1 MRAPRWLRS
10 GASGWIA
17 ALVLLAALVGALTTL
32 GVQALTR
39 TGEIEVRINAMRE
52 SDGDVQ
58 FALQQRQPDGDWG
71 ARQEPRINRLPAS
84 HSGRWANSSPV
95 SVTWEIEIEQDE
107 KVVAVVSQ
115 IEVIGGVQV
124 EVDRYMEVETV
135 STDYRQQTTA
145 STDSG
150 GSMEAGDAET
160 DYWSFCRNPFSVGW
174 STFASIDGGPARA
187 LSEALWEATKRELSA
202 ADWLDLLGLEIAMW
216 EAVTPPARYQL
227 FHQAMLAG
235 LRSVYASWS
244 SEGTEGWE
252 IRTEYSVWP
261 FLSEELRTRWASGFP
276 AEQIQTL
283 KVAGCI
289 AAPELEGG
297 FMDG

>member
-1 MRAPRWLRS
+1 MRATRRLQN
-10 GASGWIA
+10 GGSGWIA
-17 ALVLLAALVGALTTL
+17 ALLLFAALVGVLTTL

-39 TGEIEVRINAMRE
+39 SGEIEVRINAMRE
-52 SDGDVQ
+52 SNGDVQ
-58 FALQQRQPDGDWG
+58 FALQQRQPDGAWA

-95 SVTWEIEIEQDE
+95 TVTWEIEIEQDE

-124 EVDRYMEVETV
+124 AVDRYMEVEKV
-135 STDYRQQTTA
+135 STGDQQQTTA

-150 GSMEAGDAET
+150 GSMEAGGAES
-160 DYWSFCRNPFSVGW
+160 DYQAFCSNPFNVGW
-174 STFASIDGGPARA
+174 SRFASIDGGPARA
-187 LSEALWEATKRELSA
+187 LNEALWEATRREIRS

-227 FHQAMLAG
+227 FHEAMLAG
-235 LRSVYASWS
+235 LRSVYTSWS
-244 SEGTEGWE
+244 NEDTEGWE

-261 FLSEELRTRWASGFP
+261 FLSEAVRTRWTAGFP
-276 AEQIQTL
+276 PEQIHTL
-283 KVAGCI
+283 QVAGCI

>member
-1 MRAPRWLRS
+1 MRATRRRRTR
-10 GASGWIA
+10 ASGWFL
-17 ALVLLAALVGALTTL
+17 ALFLCAALVGVLTTL

-58 FALQQRQPDGDWG
+58 FALQQRQPDGAWG
-71 ARQEPRINRLPAS
+71 ERQEPRVNRLPAS

-95 SVTWEIEIEQDE
+95 SVSWEVEIERDE

-135 STDYRQQTTA
+135 STNYRQQTTA

-187 LSEALWEATKRELSA
+187 LSEALWEATKRQLTS
-202 ADWLDLLGLEIAMW
+202 ADWLELLGLEMAMW

-227 FHQAMLAG
+227 FHEAMLAG
-235 LRSVYASWS
+235 LRSVYESWS
-244 SEGTEGWE
+244 REGTEGWE
-252 IRTEYSVWP
+252 IGTEYSVWP
-261 FLSEELRTRWASGFP
+261 FLSEEVRTRWTSGFP

-297 FMDG
+297 LMDG

>member
-10 GASGWIA
+10 GASGW
-17 ALVLLAALVGALTTL
+17 VAALVGALTTL

-58 FALQQRQPDGDWG
+58 FALQQRQPDGAWG
-71 ARQEPRINRLPAS
+71 ERQEPRVNRLPAS

-107 KVVAVVSQ
+107 KVVAAVSQ
-115 IEVIGGVQV
+115 IENIGGVAV
-124 EVDRYMEVETV
+124 AVDRYMEVETV

-187 LSEALWEATKRELSA
+187 LSEALWEATKRELSS

-244 SEGTEGWE
+244 SDGTEGWQ

-276 AEQIQTL
+276 ADQIQTL
-283 KVAGCI
+283 KAAGCI

-297 FMDG
+297 LMDG

>member
-58 FALQQRQPDGDWG
+58 FALQQRQPDGAWG
-71 ARQEPRINRLPAS
+71 ARQEPRVNRLPAS

-95 SVTWEIEIEQDE
+95 SVSWEVEIERDE

-135 STDYRQQTTA
+135 STNYRQQTAA

-187 LSEALWEATKRELSA
+187 LSEALWEATKRELSS
-202 ADWLDLLGLEIAMW
+202 ADWLELLGLEMAMW

-227 FHQAMLAG
+227 FHEAMLAG
-235 LRSVYASWS
+235 LRSVYASWAN
-244 SEGTEGWE
+244 EGTEGWQ

-261 FLSEELRTRWASGFP
+261 FLSEEVRTRWTSGFP
-276 AEQIQTL
+276 AEQIQAL

>member
-1 MRAPRWLRS
+1 M
-10 GASGWIA
+10 A
-17 ALVLLAALVGALTTL
+17 ALLMFAALVGVLTTL

-39 TGEIEVRINAMRE
+39 SGEIEVRINAMRE
-52 SDGDVQ
+52 SNGDVQ

-71 ARQEPRINRLPAS
+71 ARQEPRINHLPAS

-95 SVTWEIEIEQDE
+95 SVSWEVEIERDE

-124 EVDRYMEVETV
+124 AVDRYMEVETV
-135 STDYRQQTTA
+135 STGRQQQTTA
-145 STDSG
+145 SAHSG

-160 DYWSFCRNPFSVGW
+160 DYQAFCSNPFNVGW
-174 STFASIDGGPARA
+174 STLASIDGGPARA
-187 LSEALWEATKRELSA
+187 LSEALWEATNRQLTS

-216 EAVTPPARYQL
+216 EAVTPPATYQL
-227 FHQAMLAG
+227 FHEAMLAG

-244 SEGTEGWE
+244 REGTKGWE

-261 FLSEELRTRWASGFP
+261 FLSEELRTRWTSGFP
-276 AEQIQTL
+276 VEQIQTL
-283 KVAGCI
+283 KRAGCI